1 MLPKLS
7 VKKPMTIFVAVIVVI
22 VLGIVSVFKMTP
34 DLLPNMDFPYAIILT
49 TYPGQTPETVE
60 SVVTKPLEQSL
71 STIDGVKTITSTSS
85 DNYSILTLEFEDGTN
100 MDTATVDMRGN
111 LDTIKDAWPDGVG
124 SPYLMKI
131 NPNMMP
137 VAMVAV
143 DYDGY
148 DTVQISDYVN
158 NELKNQLEGIDGVAS
173 VSTKGIVTQKENVII
188 SQTKIDALN
197 AKINDALNDKFGDAE
212 KKISDAKKELQ
223 DNISKAEQGSDTIEQ
238 SINDLNSQQEE
249 VAKQLADAQ
258 GKAQSGYT
266 EILNAKMQLLDQQQS
281 LTATKQTLTIAYQT
295 LTQIKEKLDSLQDEK
310 AQLTQQ
316 IEAFEKIYNDYKDA
330 LSKLANPDLTDEQL
344 AQVRAILAKIDE
356 ELDKYG
362 FPKEELEERLNNAK
376 NALTNVDKAIAQ
388 TVEALKG
395 LDTTE
400 EKLDD
405 TIAEIADKISQVD
418 GGITQIA
425 AAVKGLDNNTVSVN
439 QALSEIEK
447 QQSLAA
453 YQLSGGLS
461 ALNTKQSEVNS
472 ALTQLNSAQEELKSA
487 SDELSDQKD
496 KAKKAAD
503 MTNTVTISNVS
514 NILTAQ
520 NFSMPAGYVSDDEN
534 IKYLVRV
541 GDKIDGDKEM
551 QSLALFDTGIDGI
564 GVVKLSDVADV
575 FIADDSDEVFTK
587 INGNS
592 GVVFSFSKQSDAAT
606 ATVSENIAKKLNSL
620 TQENEGLHFT
630 TLMDQGDYIDIIIN
644 SVLQNLLMGAVLA
657 IIILYLFLRDI
668 KPTLIVALS
677 IPISVIFALVLM
689 YFSGVTLNMI
699 SLSGLA
705 IGVGMLVDNSVVVIE
720 NIYRLR
726 NLGVP
731 PVKAALN
738 GAKQVA
744 GAIASSTLTTICVFF
759 PIVFIEGLTRQIFMD
774 MALTI
779 TYSLLAS
786 LIVALTLVPAMGQR
800 MLRKVKP
807 VKHGMFDKML
817 GGYEKS
823 IRFVLKHRA
832 VALIAAVVLL
842 FGSMFGAVARGFSF
856 MPNMA
861 STELSVTVSLDDSA
875 TMDDTID
882 AAQNLLDT
890 LSEYDEFETVGV
902 MTGST
907 TSLMGLT
914 GSVSSSDADKGS
926 VMAYAV
932 FKDDK
937 VKNSESISKEI
948 EAELQS
954 IDGDVVV
961 SGSSSSSSMSAM
973 LGDDGVSIKL
983 YGDNLKTLQ
992 NTAKDMAEKL
1002 AAVDGIDETDNGIGA
1017 TSGEIKVTVDKT
1029 KAAKKSLTVAQVY
1042 QQIAAAITSETTSST
1057 LTNSGKDLDVVV
1069 IKDENSDVTKNNIK
1083 DIKLTYTDKEG
1094 NEKTT
1099 KLSEVAEI
1107 SDSESMNSITRSD
1120 QKRYI
1125 KVSGTLKDGYTNT
1138 DVSNKAKAVFDDYK
1152 LPDGCSIEYSG
1163 SNESTME
1170 AVNQM
1175 LLMMLLGVILIYLIM
1190 VAQFQ
1195 SLKSPFIIM
1204 FTIPLA
1210 FTGGFLGLLITGFD
1224 VSVVALLGFVML
1236 CGIIVNNGIV
1246 LVDYINN
1253 LRLEGKERR
1262 EAIVEAGKT
1271 RMRPILITAITTVLG
1286 LSTMALGIGTGSEIM
1301 QPIAIVCIGGLLYA
1315 TIMTLYIVPVIYDI
1329 LSKKE
1334 LRKVSESDLEEIDI

>member
-148 DTVQISDYVN
+148 DTVQISNYVN

-258 GKAQSGYT
+258 CKAQSGYT

-310 AQLTQQ
+310 VQLTQQ
-316 IEAFEKIYNDYKDA
+316 IETFEKIYNDYKDA

-376 NALTNVDKAIAQ
+376 NALTNVDKAITQ

-395 LDTTE
+395 LDTTD

-677 IPISVIFALVLM
+677 IPVSVIFALVLM

-832 VALIAAVVLL
+832 IALIVAVVLL

-890 LSEYDEFETVGV
+890 LSTYDEFETVGV

-973 LGDDGVSIKL
+973 LGNDGVSIKL
-983 YGDNLKTLQ
+983 YGDDLKTLQ

-1138 DVSNKAKAVFDDYK
+1138 DVSNKAKALFDDYK

>member
-71 STIDGVKTITSTSS
+71 STIDGVKTITSNSS

-376 NALTNVDKAIAQ
+376 NALTNVDKAITQ

-405 TIAEIADKISQVD
+405 TIAEIADKISQAD

-541 GDKIDGDKEM
+541 GDKIDGNKEM

-564 GVVKLSDVADV
+564 GVIKLSDVADV

-644 SVLQNLLMGAVLA
+644 SVLQNLIMGAVLA

-677 IPISVIFALVLM
+677 IPVSVIFALVLM

-832 VALIAAVVLL
+832 IALIAAVVLL

-983 YGDNLKTLQ
+983 YGDDLKTLQ

-1224 VSVVALLGFVML
+1224 VSVVALFGFVML

>member
-376 NALTNVDKAIAQ
+376 NALTNVDKAITQ

-575 FIADDSDEVFTK
+575 FIADNSDEVFTK

-677 IPISVIFALVLM
+677 IPVSVIFALVLM

-832 VALIAAVVLL
+832 IALIAAVVLL

-875 TMDDTID
+875 TMGDTID

-983 YGDNLKTLQ
+983 YGDDLKTLQ

-1138 DVSNKAKAVFDDYK
+1138 DVSNKAKALFDDYK

>member
-238 SINDLNSQQEE
+238 SINNLNSQQEE

-376 NALTNVDKAIAQ
+376 NALTNVDKAITQ
-388 TVEALKG
+388 TVEALKE

-551 QSLALFDTGIDGI
+551 QLLALFDTGIDGI

-832 VALIAAVVLL
+832 IALIAAVVLL

-890 LSEYDEFETVGV
+890 LSKYDDFETVGV

-983 YGDNLKTLQ
+983 YGDDLKTLQ

-1138 DVSNKAKAVFDDYK
+1138 DVSNKAKALFDDYK

>member
-223 DNISKAEQGSDTIEQ
+223 NNISKAEQGSDTIEQ

-376 NALTNVDKAIAQ
+376 NALTNVDKAITQ

-425 AAVKGLDNNTVSVN
+425 AAVKGLDNNTISVN

-832 VALIAAVVLL
+832 IALIAAVVLL

-948 EAELQS
+948 EAKLQS

-983 YGDNLKTLQ
+983 YGDDLKTLQ

-1334 LRKVSESDLEEIDI
+1334 LRKISESDLEEIDI